1 MKLML
6 VRDRNV
12 LNTNWLVYLANLF
25 IEQGH
30 EVVIACDTYS
40 KLGVC
45 GVGYE
50 INPKVKVCNLN
61 GKTKNA
67 VVNVYRFI
75 RGKIFPSWLRF
86 NHLIKAENP
95 DVIISYFPNDL
106 YNIAPFQNYKAPIVQ
121 MIHGWPPYVLNKTLK
136 KNPMTKMWRKMCYKK
151 VHTYQVLM
159 NSFKND
165 IDSFFE
171 PKNVVR
177 IANPVK
183 QYKDNELVDLGNEK
197 KKIIYVGRIEKKT
210 KRPHLLVEA
219 FAQIA
224 KDFPD
229 WKVELYGLAKYKDYN
244 EEINNYIRDHG
255 LEKQVCLAGY
265 AKDMEA
271 LYRTADIQAFPSAC
285 EGFSL
290 AIADAMA
297 IGLPHIG
304 FKDAHSVNEIIVDGH
319 NGFLADN
326 VDDFANK
333 LRRLMEDKNL
343 RIQFGKNA
351 YEDMKAYA
359 PEVIMQQW
367 NELFK
372 EITE

>member
-25 IEQGH
+25 VEQGH

-61 GKTKNA
+61 GKTQNGL
-67 VVNVYRFI
+67 VNIYRFV
-75 RGKIFPSWLRF
+75 RGKIFPSWFRF
-86 NHLIKAENP
+86 HELIEQEKP

-106 YNIAPFQNYKAPIVQ
+106 YNITPFQNYKAPIVQ

-136 KNPMTKMWRKMCYKK
+136 KNPLTKMWRKMCYKK

-165 IDSFFE
+165 IHPFFE
-171 PKNVVR
+171 PKNIVR

-183 QYKDNELVDLGNEK
+183 QYADDNLVDLVNEK

-224 KDFPD
+224 KEFPD
-229 WKVELYGLAKYKDYN
+229 WKVEIYGLAKYKDYN
-244 EEINNYIRDHG
+244 EEINSFIKAHD
-255 LEKQVCLAGY
+255 LENQVCLAGY

-271 LYRTADIQAFPSAC
+271 LYRSADIHAFPSAC

-297 IGLPHIG
+297 LGLPHIG

-319 NGFLADN
+319 NGFLADDVN
-326 VDDFANK
+326 DFADK

-343 RIQFGKNA
+343 RVQFGKNA
-351 YEDMKAYA
+351 HEDMKAYA

-367 NELFK
+367 NELFEK
-372 EITE
+372 ITG